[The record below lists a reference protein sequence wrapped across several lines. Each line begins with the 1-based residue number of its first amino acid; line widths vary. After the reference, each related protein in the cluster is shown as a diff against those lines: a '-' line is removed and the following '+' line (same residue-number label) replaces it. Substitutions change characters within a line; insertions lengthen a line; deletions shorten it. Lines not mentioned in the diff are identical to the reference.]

1 MLEQAELPELDDILD
16 ELLDRQPET
25 DPVPTLDRVAAVL
38 ELMGDPQRAMQV
50 VHVAGTNGKTS
61 TSRMVDQLL
70 TTAGIR
76 TGRFTS
82 PHLRSITERICLDN
96 EDISAEA
103 LVAAYEEIRPLLDI
117 IDQREE
123 EAGQPGL
130 TFFEALT
137 CVAVAAFAD
146 APVDVAVLEVGLG
159 GRWDATNVA
168 DGRVAVITPIDLDHV
183 GILGDTITAIAA
195 EKAAIIKPG
204 AIAVVGPQP
213 PEAMAVVR
221 ERCQEVGAQLRIF
234 GEDFGIE
241 SRAVAL
247 GGQVLD
253 LFGVEGRYPE
263 IFLPVIGQHQ
273 AENAAVALAAVEALL
288 VEGIP
293 LSGEVAASLGGVT
306 SPGRLEAVHRNPTI
320 LVDSAHNPAAA
331 QVLAAAIRDSYT
343 FTDLTVVFAAMA
355 DKDLRGM
362 LQALEPVAPLLVA
375 TRNSSPR
382 SASAEQVGEMAT
394 EILGQD
400 RVAIIPELD
409 QALASAEQLA
419 RERGGAVLACGS
431 VVTAADAAVWAEG
444 QP

>member
-1 MLEQAELPELDDILD
+1 
-16 ELLDRQPET
+16 
-25 DPVPTLDRVAAVL
+25 
-38 ELMGDPQRAMQV
+38 
-50 VHVAGTNGKTS
+50 
-61 TSRMVDQLL
+61 
-70 TTAGIR
+70 
-76 TGRFTS
+76 
-82 PHLRSITERICLDN
+82 
-96 EDISAEA
+96 
-103 LVAAYEEIRPLLDI
+103 
-117 IDQREE
+117 
-123 EAGQPGL
+123 
-130 TFFEALT
+130 
-137 CVAVAAFAD
+137 
-146 APVDVAVLEVGLG
+146 
-159 GRWDATNVA
+159 
-168 DGRVAVITPIDLDHV
+168 
-183 GILGDTITAIAA
+183 
-195 EKAAIIKPG
+195 
-204 AIAVVGPQP
+204 
-213 PEAMAVVR
+213 MAVVR

>member
-38 ELMGDPQRAMQV
+38 ELMGDPQRTMQV

-70 TTAGIR
+70 TAAGIR

-82 PHLRSITERICLDN
+82 PHLRSVTERICLDN

-137 CVAVAAFAD
+137 CVAFASFAD

-195 EKAAIIKPG
+195 
-204 AIAVVGPQP
+204 
-213 PEAMAVVR
+213 
-221 ERCQEVGAQLRIF
+221 
-234 GEDFGIE
+234 D
-241 SRAVAL
+241 
-247 GGQVLD
+247 
-253 LFGVEGRYPE
+253 
-263 IFLPVIGQHQ
+263 
-273 AENAAVALAAVEALL
+273 
-288 VEGIP
+288 
-293 LSGEVAASLGGVT
+293 
-306 SPGRLEAVHRNPTI
+306 
-320 LVDSAHNPAAA
+320 AAA
-331 QVLAAAIRDSYT
+331 AAAIR
-343 FTDLTVVFAAMA
+343 
-355 DKDLRGM
+355 
-362 LQALEPVAPLLVA
+362 
-375 TRNSSPR
+375 
-382 SASAEQVGEMAT
+382 
-394 EILGQD
+394 
-400 RVAIIPELD
+400 
-409 QALASAEQLA
+409 
-419 RERGGAVLACGS
+419 
-431 VVTAADAAVWAEG
+431 TAAAAAG
-444 QP
+444 PPA